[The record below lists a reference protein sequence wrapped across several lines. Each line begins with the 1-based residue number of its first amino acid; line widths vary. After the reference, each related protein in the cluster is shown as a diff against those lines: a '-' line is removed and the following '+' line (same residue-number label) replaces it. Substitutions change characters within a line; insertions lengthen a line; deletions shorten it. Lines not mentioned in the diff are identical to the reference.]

1 MGEVTSAI
9 VAATLVLGAV
19 FVPVAFLPGTTG
31 LLLRHFGL
39 AVTCAVLIS
48 LRERAHALAALCA
61 L

>member
-31 LLLRHFGL
+31 CCCAVRL
-39 AVTCAVLIS
+39 AVAVS
-48 LRERAHALAALCA
+48 RR
-61 L
+61 